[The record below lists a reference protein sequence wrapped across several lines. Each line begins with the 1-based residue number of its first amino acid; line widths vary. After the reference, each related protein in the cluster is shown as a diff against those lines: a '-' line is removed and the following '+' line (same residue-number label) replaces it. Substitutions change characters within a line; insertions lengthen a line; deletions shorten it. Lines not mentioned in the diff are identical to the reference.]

1 VEAWL
6 EQFRRRV
13 RETKMRGD
21 DFAVINIL
29 AMAAAYSPSP
39 GAPLGLELPFELQ
52 TARLKL
58 DVWNRWVLQD
68 PVRFVPER
76 MESFRQ
82 LRSLFLDCG
91 TRDEFNLR
99 WGARMISE
107 SLRGANVDHVH
118 EEFEDGH
125 MGINYR
131 FERSLSYLL
140 PRMAR

>member
-1 VEAWL
+1 
-6 EQFRRRV
+6 
-13 RETKMRGD
+13 MRGD

-29 AMAAAYSPSP
+29 AMAAAYSPRA
-39 GAPLGLELPFELQ
+39 GAPLGLDLPFEPH
-52 TARLKL
+52 TARLRL
-58 DVWNRWVLQD
+58 EVWKRWTQHD

-76 MESFRQ
+76 VESFQQ
-82 LRSLFLDCG
+82 LSSLFLDCG

-99 WGARMISE
+99 WGARMVSE
-107 SLRGANVDHVH
+107 SLRAAGVDHVH